1 MTEILIAAL
10 PALFALAGTVAT
22 ALLVNRRSTALI
34 LYRLDM
40 AEKKLDA
47 LAEKLEKRS
56 APETAFRGRGERV
69 YRTRSGQG
77 RPACREGS
85 APVRS

>member
-34 LYRLDM
+34 LYRLDR
-40 AEKKLDA
+40 AEEKLDA
-47 LAEKLEKRS
+47 LFRQTEALRESERAIRAGRQERPFCPQNRKRRAPS
-56 APETAFRGRGERV
+56 AKGCV
-69 YRTRSGQG
+69 Q
-77 RPACREGS
+77 
-85 APVRS
+85 